1 MSTNAYCICSRCV
14 MDTTDPEISFDQSGV
29 CNHCHSYA
37 ARAARE
43 LLPPDVAERR
53 LHALVDEIQRMGA
66 RKPYDCI
73 IGVSGGV
80 DSTMVA
86 YHVKRLGLR
95 PLAVHFDNGWNDEL
109 AVRNI
114 EHCLKILSID
124 LVTEVVDWDEFRDIQ
139 LSLFKASVPNV
150 EAATDHAIMALLYRT
165 AAKQGVRYVIS
176 GANIATEGIMPRSWM
191 YDGRDLK
198 HIAAIHRRF
207 GSVPM
212 KSYPRASLLTYAWLV
227 FIRKIRYVSLLNY
240 VPYDKAKSKD
250 FISRELGWRD
260 YGGKHH
266 ESFFTKFFQSYYL
279 PMKFG
284 MDKRRPHLSTLINS
298 GQMTRDDAIAEL
310 RRSPYEADKIVEWTA
325 YIQKKLGVSE
335 SEWTSIMKDE
345 PRRHSEFPSN
355 AWLMHNNKLISIIK
369 SATNPDSL
377 R

>member
-1 MSTNAYCICSRCV
+1 
-14 MDTTDPEISFDQSGV
+14 
-29 CNHCHSYA
+29 
-37 ARAARE
+37 
-43 LLPPDVAERR
+43 
-53 LHALVDEIQRMGA
+53 
-66 RKPYDCI
+66 
-73 IGVSGGV
+73 
-80 DSTMVA
+80 
-86 YHVKRLGLR
+86 
-95 PLAVHFDNGWNDEL
+95 
-109 AVRNI
+109 
-114 EHCLKILSID
+114 
-124 LVTEVVDWDEFRDIQ
+124 
-139 LSLFKASVPNV
+139 
-150 EAATDHAIMALLYRT
+150 
-165 AAKQGVRYVIS
+165 
-176 GANIATEGIMPRSWM
+176 
-191 YDGRDLK
+191 
-198 HIAAIHRRF
+198 
-207 GSVPM
+207 M